1 MIEPPQPGFTG
12 VVWEAREPDRL
23 ARELTTGAGAVP
35 LAEAGAAWASLA
47 ATFGAAV
54 LEYEQIVQRMRGAWQ
69 SGTSRAVLDRVATL
83 RDWLIDASAAA
94 GSNALRAQTQAA
106 AHELARLTMPNAA
119 DIAAIAEVERTL
131 EQMTAAMGA
140 PIRAI
145 AAQTDE
151 DADVAKAAASRVMR
165 TYEAA
170 TEPLA
175 VPWLQQQPPVLA
187 SPAALAAEQGGAP
200 QPAPSTPVAP
210 IAAPGFGGFGGV
222 GIAPVPRVKTAYQA
236 RLPIETGSTS
246 TETLE
251 TVVAQPGQ
259 GSQGGVPL
267 VPGALGGAA
276 AAQSAEEE
284 YQARVAEV
292 SADLI
297 GQDIGIVSAPAVLGA
312 PEPPPAAGPAVAGGA
327 A

>member
-35 LAEAGAAWASLA
+35 LAEAGAAWADLA
-47 ATFGAAV
+47 GTFGAAV
-54 LEYEQIVQRMRGAWQ
+54 LEYEQIVQRMRGAWR

-119 DIAAIAEVERTL
+119 DIAAIREVQRTL

-175 VPWLQQQPPVLA
+175 VPWSQQQPPVLA

-200 QPAPSTPVAP
+200 RPAPSTPVVP
-210 IAAPGFGGFGGV
+210 VAAPGFGGFGGV
-222 GIAPVPRVKTAYQA
+222 GIAPVPRVKTAYQV
-236 RLPIETGSTS
+236 RLPIEGST
-246 TETLE
+246 TETVE
-251 TVVAQPGQ
+251 TVVSQPVPS
-259 GSQGGVPL
+259 SQGGVPL

-284 YQARVAEV
+284 YQARAAEV
-292 SADLI
+292 SADLL

-312 PEPPPAAGPAVAGGA
+312 PEPPPAAGPMATGGA